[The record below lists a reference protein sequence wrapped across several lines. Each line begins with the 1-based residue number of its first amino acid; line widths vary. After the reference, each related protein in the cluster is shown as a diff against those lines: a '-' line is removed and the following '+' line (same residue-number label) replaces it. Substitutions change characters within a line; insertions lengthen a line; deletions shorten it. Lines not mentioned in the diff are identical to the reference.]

1 MSFSELKH
9 VTLQDMNR
17 VEGNIPSH
25 LVLQDYIKNLP
36 QPSPNILKKIL
47 NIPEEYSPKLGFAL
61 WIETGKLAEIL
72 DNNGDQFAIT
82 NQLVT
87 DYNLLI
93 DHWNEFIRNN
103 KKPMADK
110 WLEFIQDQYKINH

>member
-1 MSFSELKH
+1 MLFSELKH

-25 LVLQDYIKNLP
+25 LVLQGYIKNLP
-36 QPSPNILKKIL
+36 QPSTNFLKKIL
-47 NIPEEYSPKLGFAL
+47 NIPEKYSPQLGFTL
-61 WIETGKLAEIL
+61 WIRTGQLAKIL
-72 DNNGDQFAIT
+72 DKNGDQFAIT

-93 DHWNEFIRNN
+93 DHWNNFIRNN

-110 WLEFIQDQYKINH
+110 WLEFIQAQYLNNH